1 MNIRSTRN
9 FMADGY
15 YGAAVELPKGR
26 EFLAA
31 VAAASSCSAGES
43 FAGNY
48 GRRGT
53 DIGHIHHNEDGYDD
67 GLVHSHG
74 WAASDR

>member
-15 YGAAVELPKGR
+15 YGSAAELPKGR
-26 EFLAA
+26 EFRAA
-31 VAAASSCSAGES
+31 VAAASSMSAGES
-43 FAGNY
+43 FSENY

-53 DIGHIHHNEDGYDD
+53 DVERISHNDDGYDE

-74 WAASDR
+74 WAATDR